1 MDFEESALSGFS
13 LRSPLVI
20 LLAIDIPTQQPW
32 LFPSPEYFTL
42 KGFVQ
47 RKLEIPDI
55 PLKNSSNDPGLH
67 TDLPIPLGA
76 PTLAN
81 FITISATF
89 FISKFQNFKQ
99 FQNFPIFFPP

>member
-13 LRSPLVI
+13 LMSPLVT

-32 LFPSPEYFTL
+32 LFPSREYFTL
-42 KGFVQ
+42 KRFVQ
-47 RKLEIPDI
+47 RKFEMPNI

-76 PTLAN
+76 PTFRVLY
-81 FITISATF
+81 
-89 FISKFQNFKQ
+89 
-99 FQNFPIFFPP
+99 PIQMKHNVCPTEDRK